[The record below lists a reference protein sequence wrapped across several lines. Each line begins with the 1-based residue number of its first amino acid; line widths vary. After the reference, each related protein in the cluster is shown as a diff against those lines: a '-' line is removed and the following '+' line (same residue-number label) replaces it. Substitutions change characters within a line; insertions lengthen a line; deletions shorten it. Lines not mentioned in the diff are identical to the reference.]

1 MTAGG
6 VLSPRWEFACR
17 AGAVRGGVGLRSPE
31 EEMLRGGP
39 VRSSDAVP
47 SGGCSLTVSLP
58 PGGGS
63 SSART
68 EPAVRTVRG
77 SSPPGLRGGGGDRGL
92 LELYLLLRGC
102 RAHFGV
108 TLAGSTWE

>member
-1 MTAGG
+1 
-6 VLSPRWEFACR
+6 
-17 AGAVRGGVGLRSPE
+17 
-31 EEMLRGGP
+31 MLRGGP